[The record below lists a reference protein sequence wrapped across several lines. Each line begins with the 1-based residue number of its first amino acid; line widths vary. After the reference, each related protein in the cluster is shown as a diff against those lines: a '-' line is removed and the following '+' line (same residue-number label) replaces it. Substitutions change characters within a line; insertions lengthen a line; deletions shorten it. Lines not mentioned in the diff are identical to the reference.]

1 MTKIVH
7 ELIKILFLFLIPETL
22 WSPSSFITGV
32 MGLACCWWASKT
44 KTQDSSVISDQALQP
59 LETRRLWCGG
69 NERICRN
76 AVSCTLGHNHHSPS
90 DSLVSMIGF
99 AEMVSLVYVVVVVI
113 TELSVHA
120 LSSWTQQSL
129 GFFRVLP
136 SVACWLFPLLSIW
149 SVDVS
154 SSVRRCLLF
163 LVLNYLKCLDLCR
176 YSCSSYWSY
185 LLCTLEE

>member
-1 MTKIVH
+1 MR
-7 ELIKILFLFLIPETL
+7 
-22 WSPSSFITGV
+22 G
-32 MGLACCWWASKT
+32 WAF
-44 KTQDSSVISDQALQP
+44 VL
-59 LETRRLWCGG
+59 
-69 NERICRN
+69 

-99 AEMVSLVYVVVVVI
+99 SEMVSLVYVVIVVI

-163 LVLNYLKCLDLCR
+163 LVLNDLKCLDLCR

-185 LLCTLEE
+185 LLCTKRICHHWMSSEPSSKENKWLYRSCVDIVIECCLDKADNLYDVGQLSICLCQWHQI